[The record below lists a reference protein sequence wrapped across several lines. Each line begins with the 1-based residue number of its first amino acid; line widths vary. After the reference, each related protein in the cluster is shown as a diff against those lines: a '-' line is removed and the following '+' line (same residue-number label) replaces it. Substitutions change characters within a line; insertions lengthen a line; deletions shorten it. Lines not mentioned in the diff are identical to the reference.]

1 MSLFTT
7 EITSDKIASDNPLH
21 HRLLSAYVFSQKY
34 IRGDV
39 LELGCGE
46 GRGIDI
52 ILKKSKSFTAIDK
65 IKSVI
70 EKLSLKY
77 EDDIFI
83 SSNFPPLSDIEDNSF
98 DTVISFQVIEHIK
111 DDAKYISEIER
122 ILRPGGIALI
132 TTPNIKMTL
141 TRNPWHE
148 REYTSEELN
157 NLCSRYFYQVD
168 ILGISGNSK
177 VIKYYN
183 QNLES
188 VKRFKRLDIFNL
200 EKALPNFIYRIPY
213 EFLNRINR
221 NNLQNNDND
230 LVSDITYRDYKL
242 VNDDPNNLDLF
253 FILRKKLDE

>member
-7 EITSDKIASDNPLH
+7 EITSDTIASDNPLH

-52 ILKKSKSFTAIDK
+52 ILKESKSFTAIDK
-65 IKSVI
+65 IKDVI

-77 EDDIFI
+77 RDNVFI

-98 DTVISFQVIEHIK
+98 DTVISFQVIEHIQ
-111 DDAKYISEIER
+111 DDTQYISEIER
-122 ILRPGGIALI
+122 ILRPGGVALI

-141 TRNPWHE
+141 TRNPWHV

-157 NLCSRYFYQVD
+157 RLCRKYFSQVD
-168 ILGISGNSK
+168 VLGISGNSK
-177 VIKYYN
+177 VIEYYN
-183 QNLES
+183 QNLDS
-188 VKRFKRLDIFNL
+188 VKRFKRLDIFNF
-200 EKALPNFIYRIPY
+200 EKNLPNFIYKIPY

-221 NNLQNNDND
+221 NSIQSNDNE
-230 LVSDITYRDYKL
+230 LVSAITYKDYEL
-242 VNDDPNNLDLF
+242 VKDDPNNLDLF
-253 FILRKKLDE
+253 VLLKKK

>member
-7 EITSDKIASDNPLH
+7 EITSDTIASDNPLH

-52 ILKKSKSFTAIDK
+52 ILKESKSFTAIDK
-65 IKSVI
+65 IKDVI

-77 EDDIFI
+77 RDNVFI

-98 DTVISFQVIEHIK
+98 DTVISFQVIEHIQ
-111 DDAKYISEIER
+111 DDTQYISEIER
-122 ILRPGGIALI
+122 ILRPGGVALI

-141 TRNPWHE
+141 TRNPWHV

-157 NLCSRYFYQVD
+157 RLCRKYFFQVD
-168 ILGISGNSK
+168 VLGISGNSK
-177 VIKYYN
+177 VIEYYN

-200 EKALPNFIYRIPY
+200 EKNLPNFIYKIPY

-221 NNLQNNDND
+221 NNLQKNDNE
-230 LVSDITYRDYKL
+230 LVSDITFKDYEL
-242 VNDDPNNLDLF
+242 VKDDPNNLDLF
-253 FILRKKLDE
+253 VVLKK

>member
-7 EITSDKIASDNPLH
+7 EITSDTIASDNPLH

-52 ILKKSKSFTAIDK
+52 ILKESKSFTAIDK
-65 IKSVI
+65 IKDVI

-77 EDDIFI
+77 RDNVFI

-98 DTVISFQVIEHIK
+98 DTVISFQVIEHIQ
-111 DDAKYISEIER
+111 DDTQYISEIER
-122 ILRPGGIALI
+122 ILRPGGVALI

-141 TRNPWHE
+141 TRNPWHV
-148 REYTSEELN
+148 REYTSKELN
-157 NLCSRYFYQVD
+157 RLCRKYFSQVD
-168 ILGISGNSK
+168 VLGISGNSK
-177 VIKYYN
+177 VIEYYN

-200 EKALPNFIYRIPY
+200 EKNLPNFIYKIPY

-221 NNLQNNDND
+221 NNLQKNDNE
-230 LVSDITYRDYKL
+230 LVSDITFKDYEL
-242 VNDDPNNLDLF
+242 VKDDPNNLDLF
-253 FILRKKLDE
+253 VVLKK

>member
-7 EITSDKIASDNPLH
+7 EITSDTIASDNPLH

-52 ILKKSKSFTAIDK
+52 ILKESKSFTAIDK
-65 IKSVI
+65 IKDVI

-77 EDDIFI
+77 RDNVFI

-98 DTVISFQVIEHIK
+98 DTVISFQVIEHIQ
-111 DDAKYISEIER
+111 DDTQYISEIER
-122 ILRPGGIALI
+122 ILRPGGVALI

-141 TRNPWHE
+141 TRNPWHV

-157 NLCSRYFYQVD
+157 NLCSKYFSKVD
-168 ILGISGNSK
+168 VLGISGNTK
-177 VIKYYN
+177 VIEYYN

-200 EKALPNFIYRIPY
+200 EKNLPNFIYKIPY
-213 EFLNRINR
+213 EFLNRVNR
-221 NNLQNNDND
+221 NNLQSNDNE
-230 LVSDITYRDYKL
+230 LVSAITYKDYEL
-242 VNDDPNNLDLF
+242 VKDDPNNLDLF
-253 FILRKKLDE
+253 VLLKKK

>member
-34 IRGDV
+34 IKGDV

-52 ILKKSKSFTAIDK
+52 ILRKSKSFTAIDK
-65 IKSVI
+65 IKDVI
-70 EKLSLKY
+70 EKLSSKY
-77 EDDIFI
+77 KDNVFI

-98 DTVISFQVIEHIK
+98 DTIISFQVIEHIQ
-111 DDAKYISEIER
+111 DDTQYISEIER
-122 ILRPGGIALI
+122 ILRPGGVALI

-141 TRNPWHE
+141 TRNPWHV

-157 NLCSRYFYQVD
+157 NLCRKYFSQVD
-168 ILGISGNSK
+168 VLGISGNTK
-177 VIKYYN
+177 VIEYYN

-188 VKRFKRLDIFNL
+188 VKKFKRLDIFNL
-200 EKALPNFIYRIPY
+200 EKNLPNFIYKIPY

-221 NNLQNNDND
+221 NNLQSNDNE
-230 LVSDITYRDYKL
+230 LVSAITYKDYEL
-242 VNDDPNNLDLF
+242 VKDDPNNLDLF
-253 FILRKKLDE
+253 VLLKKK

>member
-34 IRGDV
+34 IKGDV

-52 ILKKSKSFTAIDK
+52 ILRKSKSFTAIDK
-65 IKSVI
+65 IKDII
-70 EKLSLKY
+70 EKLSSKY
-77 EDDIFI
+77 KDNVFI

-98 DTVISFQVIEHIK
+98 DTIISFQVIEHIQ
-111 DDAKYISEIER
+111 DDNQYISEIDR
-122 ILRPGGIALI
+122 ILRPGGVALI

-141 TRNPWHE
+141 TRNPWHV

-157 NLCSRYFYQVD
+157 NLCRKYFSQVD
-168 ILGISGNSK
+168 VLGISGNTK
-177 VIKYYN
+177 VIEYYN

-188 VKRFKRLDIFNL
+188 VKKFKRLDIFNL
-200 EKALPNFIYRIPY
+200 EKNLPNFIYKIPY

-221 NNLQNNDND
+221 NNLQSNDNE
-230 LVSDITYRDYKL
+230 LVSAITYKDYELIK
-242 VNDDPNNLDLF
+242 DDPNNLDLF
-253 FILRKKLDE
+253 VLLKKK

>member
-34 IRGDV
+34 IKGDV

-52 ILKKSKSFTAIDK
+52 ILRKSKSFTAIDK
-65 IKSVI
+65 IKDVI

-77 EDDIFI
+77 KDNVFI
-83 SSNFPPLSDIEDNSF
+83 SSNFPPLVDIEDNSF
-98 DTVISFQVIEHIK
+98 DTVISFQVIEHIQ
-111 DDAKYISEIER
+111 DDTQYISEIER
-122 ILRPGGIALI
+122 ILRPGGVALI

-141 TRNPWHE
+141 TRNPWHV

-157 NLCSRYFYQVD
+157 NLCSKYFSQVD
-168 ILGISGNSK
+168 VLGISGNTK
-177 VIKYYN
+177 VIEYYN

-200 EKALPNFIYRIPY
+200 EKNMPNFIYKIPY

-221 NNLQNNDND
+221 NNLQSNDNE
-230 LVSDITYRDYKL
+230 LVSAITYKDYEL
-242 VNDDPNNLDLF
+242 VKDDPNNLDLF
-253 FILRKKLDE
+253 VLLKKK

>member
-34 IRGDV
+34 IKGDV

-52 ILKKSKSFTAIDK
+52 ILRKSKSFTAIDK
-65 IKSVI
+65 IKDVV

-77 EDDIFI
+77 KDNVFI

-98 DTVISFQVIEHIK
+98 DTIISFQVIEHIQ
-111 DDAKYISEIER
+111 DDTQYISEIER
-122 ILRPGGIALI
+122 ILRPGGVALI

-141 TRNPWHE
+141 TRNPWHV

-157 NLCSRYFYQVD
+157 NLCRKYFSQVD
-168 ILGISGNSK
+168 VLGISGNTK
-177 VIKYYN
+177 VIEYYN

-188 VKRFKRLDIFNL
+188 VKKFKRLDIFNL
-200 EKALPNFIYRIPY
+200 EKNLPNFIYKIPY

-221 NNLQNNDND
+221 NNLQSNDNE
-230 LVSDITYRDYKL
+230 LVSAITYKDYEL
-242 VNDDPNNLDLF
+242 VKDDPNNLDLF
-253 FILRKKLDE
+253 VLLKKK

>member
-7 EITSDKIASDNPLH
+7 EITSDTIASDNPLH

-52 ILKKSKSFTAIDK
+52 ILKESKSFTAIDK
-65 IKSVI
+65 IKDVI

-77 EDDIFI
+77 RDNVFI

-98 DTVISFQVIEHIK
+98 DTIISFQVIEHIQ
-111 DDAKYISEIER
+111 DDTQYISEIER
-122 ILRPGGIALI
+122 ILRPGGVALI

-141 TRNPWHE
+141 TRNPWHV

-157 NLCSRYFYQVD
+157 RLCRKYFSQVD
-168 ILGISGNSK
+168 VLGISGNSK
-177 VIKYYN
+177 VIEYYN

-200 EKALPNFIYRIPY
+200 EKNLPNFIYKIPY

-221 NNLQNNDND
+221 NNLQKNDNE
-230 LVSDITYRDYKL
+230 LVSDITFKDYEL
-242 VNDDPNNLDLF
+242 VKDDPNNLDLF
-253 FILRKKLDE
+253 VVLKK

>member
-34 IRGDV
+34 IKGDV

-52 ILKKSKSFTAIDK
+52 ILRKSKSFTAIDK
-65 IKSVI
+65 IKDII
-70 EKLSLKY
+70 EKLSSKY
-77 EDDIFI
+77 KDNVFI

-98 DTVISFQVIEHIK
+98 DTIISFQVIEHIQ
-111 DDAKYISEIER
+111 DDNQYISEIDR
-122 ILRPGGIALI
+122 ILRPGGVALI

-141 TRNPWHE
+141 TRNPWHV

-157 NLCSRYFYQVD
+157 NLCSKYFSKVD
-168 ILGISGNSK
+168 VLGISGNTK
-177 VIKYYN
+177 VIEYYN

-188 VKRFKRLDIFNL
+188 VKKFKRLDIFNL
-200 EKALPNFIYRIPY
+200 EKNLPNFIYKIPY

-221 NNLQNNDND
+221 NNLQSNDNE
-230 LVSDITYRDYKL
+230 LVSAITYKDYEL
-242 VNDDPNNLDLF
+242 VKDDPNNLDLF
-253 FILRKKLDE
+253 VLLKKK